1 MLLLL
6 LLLRLLLL
14 LQAAGAKGPKLPVS
28 RAVVSV
34 LTECGDW
41 TGCTD
46 PDCDQRQVSCW
57 PISCTRLVFWL

>member
-6 LLLRLLLL
+6 LLPLLL
-14 LQAAGAKGPKLPVS
+14 LQAAGNKGPKLPVS
-28 RAVVSV
+28 RAVVQV

-46 PDCDQRQVSCW
+46 PDCDQRQVSCAQHC
-57 PISCTRLVFWL
+57 SS